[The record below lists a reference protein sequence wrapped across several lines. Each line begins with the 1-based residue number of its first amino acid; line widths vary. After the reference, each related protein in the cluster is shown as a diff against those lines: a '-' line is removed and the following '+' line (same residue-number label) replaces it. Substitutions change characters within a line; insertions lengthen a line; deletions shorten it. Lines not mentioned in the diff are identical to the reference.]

1 MTKSETLNQMDELF
15 SKALNGFMLVLSS
28 DGNMIYLSENV
39 SDYLGISQ
47 VRFPVKTKKYFI
59 PMMESRGMEN
69 GEEGQNTIPLFDHSA
84 LILVPDG
91 YDGSKRV
98 RIQPSVR
105 PRGIAGMPVLETARE
120 HRETCLQ
127 FFLTTQVYIDQQRKE
142 GQSKKRLLQ
151 GRKHFQRGSFVE
163 PHVVNK

>member
-47 VRFPVKTKKYFI
+47 VSFPVKRKKKYF
-59 PMMESRGMEN
+59 MMESRGMEN
-69 GEEGQNTIPLFDHSA
+69 GEEGQNTIPLFDHSV

-120 HRETCLQ
+120 QRETCLQ
-127 FFLTTQVYIDQQRKE
+127 FFLTAQVYIDQQRKE
-142 GQSKKRLLQ
+142 GQSKKRFLQ
-151 GRKHFQRGSFVE
+151 GRKLFQRGFHS
-163 PHVVNK
+163 